1 MFLEEGMRMK
11 KTIWATVCSTA
22 FLAGFTTVMVRPPVS
37 KAFTLVEMP
46 AFVFPEVTV
55 QGSQVPMLCMN
66 NMGDGSVRTLI
77 GLLDVADS
85 SKAMSPLIP
94 ITLGAHQGTCAL
106 LPAVRPGPTT
116 GAPGPASAIAAIF
129 VSAGDANA
137 SATGGGGAGK
147 GLVSSLQVRDE
158 GGTRFV
164 VTPIF
169 MTGVTVPAA
178 SHLN

>member
-1 MFLEEGMRMK
+1 
-11 KTIWATVCSTA
+11 
-22 FLAGFTTVMVRPPVS
+22 
-37 KAFTLVEMP
+37 
-46 AFVFPEVTV
+46 
-55 QGSQVPMLCMN
+55 
-66 NMGDGSVRTLI
+66 
-77 GLLDVADS
+77 
-85 SKAMSPLIP
+85 
-94 ITLGAHQGTCAL
+94 
-106 LPAVRPGPTT
+106 
-116 GAPGPASAIAAIF
+116 